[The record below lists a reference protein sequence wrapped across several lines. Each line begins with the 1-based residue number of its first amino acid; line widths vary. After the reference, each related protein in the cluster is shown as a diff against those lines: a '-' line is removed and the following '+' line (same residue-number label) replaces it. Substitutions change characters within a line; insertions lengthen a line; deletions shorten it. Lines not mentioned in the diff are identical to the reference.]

1 MTDRDLNQLV
11 LLGDVIEDIKKLRA
25 DWVYGMAPKDAIG
38 AFDAIIDTLEGNDE
52 EDEVPDD
59 ERP

>member
-1 MTDRDLNQLV
+1 MTNRDLNQLV

-38 AFDAIIDTLEGNDE
+38 AFDAIIDTLQNGD
-52 EDEVPDD
+52 DAEVPDD
-59 ERP
+59 E